1 MEIKKCFCNNC
12 KETNESIG
20 IIQKETHYYSFYLN
34 TNQMEDFHGDESVES
49 QSFFCLNCNKKL
61 NSKIVENLM
70 I

>member
-12 KETNESIG
+12 KKTSEIIG
-20 IIQKETHYYSFYLN
+20 IIQKEIHYYSFTLS

-61 NSKIVENLM
+61 NSKIVK